1 MGAPECGD
9 DAVFGAGRMGR
20 LSRRGFLN
28 LVGRAGGSAAVYQ
41 TMAAMGL
48 LRVPAA
54 YAGPPSLPRGLGA
67 GRHVVILGAGI
78 AGLTAAL
85 ELTRAGFTCTIL
97 ETRNR
102 AGGRSWTLRRG
113 DIIPEDD
120 SRQRCGFDIG
130 PEMYANIA
138 PA

>member
-1 MGAPECGD
+1 MAGA
-9 DAVFGAGRMGR
+9 R
-20 LSRRGFLN
+20 LSRRSFLN
-28 LVGRAGGSAAVYQ
+28 LVGRAGGSAALYQ

-48 LRVPAA
+48 LAVPEA

-85 ELTRAGFTCTIL
+85 ELGRAGFACTIL
-97 ETRNR
+97 ETRDR

-113 DIIPEDD
+113 DLVREVD
-120 SRQRCGFDIG
+120 
-130 PEMYANIA
+130 
-138 PA
+138 